1 MSLIFEKTL
10 AGMLPGGFSAEIRTA
25 GGRFQ
30 EIFVCRS
37 ASNCDDGH
45 RNGGSEGIISYAA
58 DETVEVRFTFPAQV
72 HSAVCRPGRD
82 EKIEIDGNTVT
93 VTQFCPRYWVLEVNF
108 AQEKSPHYLCCCFGD
123 FPLEEPAETMQTVT
137 AGIHT
142 QADFATQHTFRFTAG
157 VHEIAEGVLNLKS
170 GDRLFLE
177 RGAVLRFGLASENA
191 NDIEI
196 SGQGIL
202 DGSSVIRP
210 AGIDH
215 LADDGGG
222 AFLRFV
228 FGKSIHIHDVMLYN
242 PPFWSIVP
250 GGVENFQLRNVKVVG
265 WVVNNDGIQP
275 RSVTSLTVEHCFF
288 KCCDD
293 SIAIKTRKT
302 LGLVSGH
309 HVYRDLVIWQ
319 DAFGSAVEI
328 GHSAQGNLL
337 EDLLFED
344 IDVIHGNGC
353 TGCSAI
359 DLHIV
364 DHCLVKNIRY
374 KNIRCEGVPF
384 AHDCRFVIPQAVT
397 LWRSDREHGRV
408 EGISIQGYFADHP
421 PKSLILRGC
430 DEKHRITDITL
441 DNIRFEEKKLTTLED
456 WPHEILFADV
466 PVLK

>member
-1 MSLIFEKTL
+1 
-10 AGMLPGGFSAEIRTA
+10 
-25 GGRFQ
+25 
-30 EIFVCRS
+30 
-37 ASNCDDGH
+37 
-45 RNGGSEGIISYAA
+45 
-58 DETVEVRFTFPAQV
+58 
-72 HSAVCRPGRD
+72 
-82 EKIEIDGNTVT
+82 
-93 VTQFCPRYWVLEVNF
+93 
-108 AQEKSPHYLCCCFGD
+108 
-123 FPLEEPAETMQTVT
+123 
-137 AGIHT
+137 
-142 QADFATQHTFRFTAG
+142 
-157 VHEIAEGVLNLKS
+157 
-170 GDRLFLE
+170 
-177 RGAVLRFGLASENA
+177 
-191 NDIEI
+191 
-196 SGQGIL
+196 
-202 DGSSVIRP
+202 
-210 AGIDH
+210 
-215 LADDGGG
+215 
-222 AFLRFV
+222 
-228 FGKSIHIHDVMLYN
+228 MLYN

-250 GGVENFQLRNVKVVG
+250 GGVEDFQLRNVKVVG